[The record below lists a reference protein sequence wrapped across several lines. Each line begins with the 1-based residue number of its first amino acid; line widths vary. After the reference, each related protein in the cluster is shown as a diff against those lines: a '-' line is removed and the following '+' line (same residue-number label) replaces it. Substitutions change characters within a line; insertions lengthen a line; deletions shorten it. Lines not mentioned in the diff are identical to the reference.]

1 MEIVHYRSLAIA
13 ILAAL
18 SSAGALAQ
26 NPSKQATRVPELRVL
41 AAELR
46 EQSSTRRAQAEA
58 YARRAGIPVRKE
70 LANGGTLEL
79 QRIEPGRGPVYYIT
93 NNTDAAA
100 TISTDSV
107 WPGGVSGLSLD
118 GAGMTIGEWDG
129 GAIYAD
135 HPDLTGRIDQ
145 VDGATIISNH
155 STHVAGTLMGA
166 GTYFVPE
173 ARGMAYAANLDAYDW
188 NDDAAEMA
196 AAAADGMLLSNH
208 SYGIAAGWMYIGD
221 AAPDT
226 WWWIGGSDPG
236 DVEDANFG
244 YYDSEAA
251 TWDQIAVDAP
261 YYLIVKASGN
271 DGTDIGPVPDE
282 EYTVVN
288 QDGEPLFTSTLPR
301 NPDCAPQGY
310 DCLPTHSV
318 AKNILTVSA
327 VDDIPGGYSPITGPD
342 SVLFADFS
350 SRGPTD
356 DGRIKPDLVGNGV
369 LLLST
374 WGEFPFYAAS
384 AGTSMA
390 APNVSGSLL
399 LLQQHYENLHGANQ
413 YLRAATLKALVIHTA
428 DEAGQHPGPDYW
440 FGWGLM
446 NTEKAADLITNE
458 GSGHQVIESSL
469 ADGDVENYVFTVND
483 ADAELVA
490 TLVWAD
496 PPATPVAPSL
506 DPPDLMLVNDLDLR
520 VTRNAITYLP
530 WTLDPANPADAATRA
545 DNFRDNV
552 EQVVVSGAG
561 AGDYTVTVSHKGV
574 LLNNAAQYYSL
585 VISERAPAL
594 SNAQTV
600 LEENFDGGLPAGWS
614 VVNEGGVSWEIRT
627 PVAEDPRYDNLT
639 GGSGQFAMVDNNFVN
654 ESYTGL
660 ESPAL
665 DLTDYF
671 AVVLRFNSYMLYDTF
686 ESINVEVST
695 DGGTTWLNA
704 WMFQGFNP
712 FPTPYVLDLTNPLAG
727 AADARFRFW
736 WDSGGELSGDLWQ
749 VDDVSLQAYGVV
761 VPTQSEMCS
770 GVDVDVQNHTFTG
783 TVICLASGSI
793 ALHNNVVIA
802 DQSQVKITS
811 PDVVLGPGFSVEAG
825 GELGIFVTD

>member
-1 MEIVHYRSLAIA
+1 MGIVRYRSLAIA
-13 ILAAL
+13 FLAAL
-18 SSAGALAQ
+18 LCASALAQ
-26 NPSKQATRVPELRVL
+26 SQSKQATRSDELRAL

-46 EQSSTRRAQAEA
+46 EKARSRRSQAEA
-58 YARRAGIPVRKE
+58 FARRAGIPVRRQ
-70 LANGGTLEL
+70 LPNGRILEL

-93 NNTDAAA
+93 NNADAAA
-100 TISTDSV
+100 TISTDSLF
-107 WPGGVSGLSLD
+107 PGGVSGLSLD

-135 HPDLTGRIDQ
+135 HPDLSGRVNQ

-155 STHVAGTLMGA
+155 STHVAGTLIGSGA
-166 GTYFVPE
+166 YLLPE
-173 ARGMAYAANLDAYDW
+173 AKGMAYAANLDAYDW
-188 NDDAAEMA
+188 NEDAAEMA
-196 AAAADGMLLSNH
+196 TAAADGMLVSNH
-208 SYGIAAGWMYIGD
+208 SYGIAAGWLYIGD

-236 DVEDANFG
+236 DVEDPNFG

-251 TWDQIAVDAP
+251 TWDEIAVNAP

-271 DGTDIGPVPDE
+271 DGTDIGPAPDE
-282 EYTVVN
+282 EYTVIN
-288 QDGEPLFTSTLPR
+288 QDGDPLFTSTLPR
-301 NPDCAPQGY
+301 NPDCTPLGY

-342 SVLFADFS
+342 AVLFADFS

-374 WGEFPFYAAS
+374 WSELPFYAAA

-399 LLQQHYENLHGANQ
+399 LLQQHYQNLHGAGQ
-413 YLRAATLKALVIHTA
+413 YLRAATLKALAIHTA

-440 FGWGLM
+440 YGWGLM
-446 NTEKAADLITNE
+446 NTEKAVDLITNE
-458 GSGHQVIESSL
+458 GSGHQIIESSL
-469 ADGDVENYVFTVND
+469 DNGGVESFMFTVND
-483 ADAELVA
+483 ANAELVA

-496 PPATPVAPSL
+496 PPATPVAPVL
-506 DPPDLMLVNDLDLR
+506 DPTDLMLINDLDLR
-520 VTRNAITYLP
+520 IVRNATTYLP
-530 WTLDPANPADAATRA
+530 WRLDPANPAEAATRA

-552 EQVVVSGAG
+552 EQVVASG
-561 AGDYTVTVSHKGV
+561 AGDYTITVSHKGV
-574 LLNNAAQYYSL
+574 LLDGQAQHYSL
-585 VISERAPAL
+585 IISERAPAFT
-594 SNAQTV
+594 NPQIV
-600 LEENFDGGLPAGWS
+600 LTENFDGGLPAGWS
-614 VVNEGGVSWEIRT
+614 VVNEGGVSWEIKT
-627 PVAEDPRYDNLT
+627 PVAADPRYDNLT
-639 GGSGQFAMVDNNFVN
+639 GGSGQFAMVDNNFIN

-660 ESPAL
+660 ESPVL
-665 DLTDYF
+665 DLADYS
-671 AVVLRFNSYMLYDTF
+671 AVVLRFKSYMLYDTF

-695 DGGTTWLNA
+695 DGGTSWLNA
-704 WMFQGFNP
+704 WTFQGFNP
-712 FPTPYVLDLTNPLAG
+712 VPTLYVLDLTNPLAG
-727 AADARFRFW
+727 EVDARFRFW

-749 VDDVSLQAYGVV
+749 VDDVSLEAFGGG

-770 GVDVDVQNHTFTG
+770 GGDVDMQNHTFTG
-783 TVICLASGSI
+783 TVICVVSGSI

-802 DQSQVKITS
+802 DQSQVQITS
-811 PDVVLGPGFSVEAG
+811 PTVILGPGFSVERG
-825 GELGIFVTD
+825 GELSISTPD